1 MIFCY
6 SSLLIKIYNNL
17 NFKMSLNTD
26 VLTTYEGLQIETKY
40 DHLYKIIIIGDSCVG
55 KTALL
60 SKYLKGVF
68 PTSPLSTVATEFA
81 TKIIQIKEG
90 GYIKAQI
97 WDTAG
102 EEKYKSITYH
112 HYKKSV
118 GGLIVYDITKR
129 ATYENVKNWYTDLI
143 NKAEKGCIIALIG
156 NKLDLIERN
165 EKKREVS
172 TEEAQSYAEDNNM
185 LFFETSAYN
194 GNNINEI
201 FEELMQTI
209 YTERRK
215 IPDLK
220 ERDKELDNFNSINL
234 NDKKTKNFV
243 SDSDCEC

>member
-1 MIFCY
+1 M
-6 SSLLIKIYNNL
+6 SSNSEI
-17 NFKMSLNTD
+17 LNT
-26 VLTTYEGLQIETKY
+26 YEDLGIELQY
-40 DHLYKIIIIGDSCVG
+40 DHLYKIIIIGDTSVG

-102 EEKYKSITYH
+102 QEKYKSITFH

-129 ATYENVKNWYTDLI
+129 SSYDNVKNWYNDLTTLG
-143 NKAEKGCIIALIG
+143 EKGCIIALVG

-165 EKKREVS
+165 ERKREVS
-172 TEEAQSYAEDNNM
+172 KSEAQAYADENHM

-194 GNNINEI
+194 GNNINDI
-201 FEELMQTI
+201 FEELLQTI

-215 IPDLK
+215 IPELK
-220 ERDKELDNFNSINL
+220 ERDQILESQNIINL
-234 NDKKTKNFV
+234 KNQKERNKNETSNDE
-243 SDSDCEC
+243 CEC

>member
-1 MIFCY
+1 M
-6 SSLLIKIYNNL
+6 SSNSEI
-17 NFKMSLNTD
+17 LNT
-26 VLTTYEGLQIETKY
+26 YEDLGIELQY
-40 DHLYKIIIIGDSCVG
+40 DHLYKIIIIGDTSVG

-68 PTSPLSTVATEFA
+68 PASPLATVATEFA

-90 GYIKAQI
+90 GYIKARI

-129 ATYENVKNWYTDLI
+129 SSFDNVKNWYKDLI
-143 NKAEKGCIIALIG
+143 TLGEKGCIIALVG
-156 NKLDLIERN
+156 NKLDLV
-165 EKKREVS
+165 EKNGRKREVS
-172 TEEAQSYAEDNNM
+172 RNEAQAYAEENHM

-194 GNNINEI
+194 GNNINDI
-201 FEELMQTI
+201 FEELIQTI

-215 IPDLK
+215 IPELK
-220 ERDKELDNFNSINL
+220 ERDQILESQNIINL
-234 NDKKTKNFV
+234 KNQKERNKNET
-243 SDSDCEC
+243 SIDECEC

>member
-1 MIFCY
+1 M
-6 SSLLIKIYNNL
+6 SNN
-17 NFKMSLNTD
+17 SGILNT
-26 VLTTYEGLQIETKY
+26 YENMEIEIKY
-40 DHLYKIIIIGDSCVG
+40 DHLYKIIIIGDTSVG

-60 SKYLKGVF
+60 SKYLKGIF

-112 HYKKSV
+112 HYRKSV

-129 ATYENVKNWYTDLI
+129 SSFDNVKNWYENLI
-143 NKAEKGCIIALIG
+143 NLGEKGCVIALVG
-156 NKLDLIERN
+156 NKLDLIEKN
-165 EKKREVS
+165 ERRREVS
-172 TEEAQSYAEDNNM
+172 KAEAQAYALDNHM

-194 GNNINEI
+194 GNNISDI
-201 FEELMQTI
+201 FEELLQAI

-215 IPDLK
+215 IPELK
-220 ERDKELDNFNSINL
+220 NRDMYLD
-234 NDKKTKNFV
+234 TKNGIYLDTK
-243 SDSDCEC
+243 SGDKNNRNDICGC

>member
-1 MIFCY
+1 
-6 SSLLIKIYNNL
+6 
-17 NFKMSLNTD
+17 MSMNSEILNT
-26 VLTTYEGLQIETKY
+26 YEDLGIELKY
-40 DHLYKIIIIGDSCVG
+40 DHLYKIIIIGDTCVG
-55 KTALL
+55 KTAIL

-102 EEKYKSITYH
+102 EEKYKSITFH

-129 ATYENVKNWYTDLI
+129 SSFDNVKNWYNDLI
-143 NKAEKGCIIALIG
+143 SLGEKGCIIALVG
-156 NKLDLIERN
+156 NKLDLVERN
-165 EKKREVS
+165 ERKREVS
-172 TEEAQSYAEDNNM
+172 FEEAQAYAEDNHM

-194 GNNINEI
+194 GNNINDI
-201 FEELMQTI
+201 FEELLQTI

-215 IPDLK
+215 IPELK
-220 ERDKELDNFNSINL
+220 ERDQMLENQNIINL
-234 NDKKTKNFV
+234 KDNRKEKNQSVND
-243 SDSDCEC
+243 DCEC

>member
-1 MIFCY
+1 M
-6 SSLLIKIYNNL
+6 SSINNEIL
-17 NFKMSLNTD
+17 N
-26 VLTTYEGLQIETKY
+26 TYEGLKIETKY
-40 DHLYKIIIIGDSCVG
+40 DHLYKIIIIGDTSVG

-118 GGLIVYDITKR
+118 GGLIVYDITKKS
-129 ATYENVKNWYTDLI
+129 TFDNVKNWYNDLI
-143 NKAEKGCIIALIG
+143 TKAEKGCIIALIG

-165 EKKREVS
+165 ERKREVPK
-172 TEEAQSYAEDNNM
+172 EEALSYAEDNHM
-185 LFFETSAYN
+185 LFYETSAFN
-194 GNNINEI
+194 GSNINDI

-215 IPDLK
+215 IPDFK
-220 ERDKELDNFNSINL
+220 ERDKELDNLTSINL
-234 NDKKTKNFV
+234 KDKNQKNFL
-243 SDSDCEC
+243 SENDCEC

>member
-1 MIFCY
+1 MSI
-6 SSLLIKIYNNL
+6 NNNEVL
-17 NFKMSLNTD
+17 N
-26 VLTTYEGLQIETKY
+26 TYEGLQIETKY
-40 DHLYKIIIIGDSCVG
+40 DHLYKIIIIGDTSVG

-60 SKYLKGVF
+60 SKYLKGIF

-129 ATYENVKNWYTDLI
+129 STFENVKNWYNDLI
-143 NKAEKGCIIALIG
+143 YKAEKGCIIALIG
-156 NKLDLIERN
+156 NKLDLVEKN
-165 EKKREVS
+165 GKKREVS
-172 TEEAQSYAEDNNM
+172 KEEAQSYAEDNHM
-185 LFFETSAYN
+185 LFYETSAFN
-194 GNNINEI
+194 GNNINDI

-215 IPDLK
+215 IPDFK
-220 ERDKELDNFNSINL
+220 ERDKELDNLMSINL
-234 NDKKTKNFV
+234 TDKRTKNII
-243 SDSDCEC
+243 SDNECEC

>member
-1 MIFCY
+1 MAQ
-6 SSLLIKIYNNL
+6 
-17 NFKMSLNTD
+17 NTQ
-26 VLTTYEGLQIETKY
+26 VLTTFEDLGIEIKY
-40 DHLYKIIIIGDSCVG
+40 DHLYKIIIIGDASVG

-68 PTSPLSTVATEFA
+68 PTSPLPTVATEFA

-102 EEKYKSITYH
+102 QEKYKSITYH

-118 GGLIVYDITKR
+118 GGLIMYDITKR
-129 ATYENVKNWYTDLI
+129 SSFDNVKNWYKDIITLG
-143 NKAEKGCIIALIG
+143 EKGCIIALVG

-165 EKKREVS
+165 ERKREVS
-172 TEEAQSYAEDNNM
+172 TKEAQTYADDNHM

-194 GNNINEI
+194 GNNINDI
-201 FEELMQTI
+201 FEELLQTI

-215 IPDLK
+215 IPELK
-220 ERDKELDNFNSINL
+220 ERDSLLENQNVINL
-234 NDKKTKNFV
+234 KNQIEKNTNPK
-243 SDSDCEC
+243 DECEC

>member
-1 MIFCY
+1 M
-6 SSLLIKIYNNL
+6 SSNSEI
-17 NFKMSLNTD
+17 LNT
-26 VLTTYEGLQIETKY
+26 YEDLGIELQY
-40 DHLYKIIIIGDSCVG
+40 DHLYKIIIIGDTSVG

-102 EEKYKSITYH
+102 QEKYKSITFH

-129 ATYENVKNWYTDLI
+129 SSYDNVKNWYNDLI
-143 NKAEKGCIIALIG
+143 TLGEKGCIIALVG

-165 EKKREVS
+165 ERKREVS
-172 TEEAQSYAEDNNM
+172 KSEAQAYADENHM

-194 GNNINEI
+194 GNNINDI
-201 FEELMQTI
+201 FEELLQTI

-215 IPDLK
+215 IPELK
-220 ERDKELDNFNSINL
+220 ERDQILESQNIINL
-234 NDKKTKNFV
+234 KNQKERNNNETSNDE
-243 SDSDCEC
+243 CEC

>member
-1 MIFCY
+1 MTLY
-6 SSLLIKIYNNL
+6 SNEVL
-17 NFKMSLNTD
+17 N
-26 VLTTYEGLQIETKY
+26 TYEGLQIETKY
-40 DHLYKIIIIGDSCVG
+40 DHLYKIIIIGDASVG

-68 PTSPLSTVATEFA
+68 PKSPLSTIATEFA

-118 GGLIVYDITKR
+118 GGLIVYDITKKL
-129 ATYENVKNWYTDLI
+129 TFENVKNWYNDLI
-143 NKAEKGCIIALIG
+143 TKAEKGCIIALVG
-156 NKLDLIERN
+156 NKLDLVERN
-165 EKKREVS
+165 GSNREVLK
-172 TEEAQSYAEDNNM
+172 EEAQAYAEDNHM
-185 LFFETSAYN
+185 LFYETSAYN
-194 GNNINEI
+194 GTNINDI

-215 IPDLK
+215 IPDFR
-220 ERDKELDNFNSINL
+220 ERDNELDNNMSINL
-234 NDKKTKNFV
+234 NNQNEKNFV
-243 SDSDCEC
+243 KDECEC

>member
-1 MIFCY
+1 
-6 SSLLIKIYNNL
+6 
-17 NFKMSLNTD
+17 MSMNSEILNT
-26 VLTTYEGLQIETKY
+26 YEDLGIEIKY
-40 DHLYKIIIIGDSCVG
+40 DHLYKIIIIGDTSVG

-102 EEKYKSITYH
+102 QEKYKSITFH

-129 ATYENVKNWYTDLI
+129 SSFDNVKNWYDDLI
-143 NKAEKGCIIALIG
+143 NLGEKGCIVALVG
-156 NKLDLIERN
+156 NKLDMVERN
-165 EKKREVS
+165 ERKREVS
-172 TEEAQSYAEDNNM
+172 KLEAQAYAEDNHM

-194 GNNINEI
+194 GTNINDI
-201 FEELMQTI
+201 FEELLQTI

-215 IPDLK
+215 IPELK
-220 ERDKELDNFNSINL
+220 ERDKILESQNVINL
-234 NDKKTKNFV
+234 KSNMDKSQNSND
-243 SDSDCEC
+243 DDCEC

>member
-1 MIFCY
+1 
-6 SSLLIKIYNNL
+6 
-17 NFKMSLNTD
+17 MSNSEILNT
-26 VLTTYEGLQIETKY
+26 YEDLGIELQY
-40 DHLYKIIIIGDSCVG
+40 DHLYKIIIIGDTSVG

-102 EEKYKSITYH
+102 EEKYKSITFH

-129 ATYENVKNWYTDLI
+129 SSFDNVKNWYNDLI
-143 NKAEKGCIIALIG
+143 SLGEKGCIIALVG
-156 NKLDLIERN
+156 NKLDLVERN
-165 EKKREVS
+165 ERKREVS
-172 TEEAQSYAEDNNM
+172 FEEAQAYAEDNHM

-194 GNNINEI
+194 GNNINDI
-201 FEELMQTI
+201 FEELLQTI

-215 IPDLK
+215 IPELK
-220 ERDKELDNFNSINL
+220 ERDKMLENQNIINL
-234 NDKKTKNFV
+234 KDKKEKNQNIN
-243 SDSDCEC
+243 DDCEC

>member
-1 MIFCY
+1 MSI
-6 SSLLIKIYNNL
+6 NN
-17 NFKMSLNTD
+17 ND
-26 VLTTYEGLQIETKY
+26 VLNTYEGLQIETKY
-40 DHLYKIIIIGDSCVG
+40 DHLYKIIIIGDTSVG

-60 SKYLKGVF
+60 SKYLKGIF

-129 ATYENVKNWYTDLI
+129 STFENVKNWYNDLI
-143 NKAEKGCIIALIG
+143 YKAEKGCIIALIG
-156 NKLDLIERN
+156 NKLDLVEKN
-165 EKKREVS
+165 GKKREVS
-172 TEEAQSYAEDNNM
+172 KEEAQSYAEDNHM
-185 LFFETSAYN
+185 LFYETSAYN
-194 GNNINEI
+194 GNNINDI

-215 IPDLK
+215 IPDFK
-220 ERDKELDNFNSINL
+220 ERDREIDNLASINL
-234 NDKKTKNFV
+234 RETDLKNKFNE
-243 SDSDCEC
+243 DNDCEC

>member
-1 MIFCY
+1 M
-6 SSLLIKIYNNL
+6 SSNSEI
-17 NFKMSLNTD
+17 LNT
-26 VLTTYEGLQIETKY
+26 YEDLGIELKY
-40 DHLYKIIIIGDSCVG
+40 DHLYKIIIIGDTSVG

-118 GGLIVYDITKR
+118 GGLIVYDITKKSSFD
-129 ATYENVKNWYTDLI
+129 NVKNWYNDLI
-143 NKAEKGCIIALIG
+143 TKAEKGCIIALIG
-156 NKLDLIERN
+156 NKLDLVQRN
-165 EKKREVS
+165 ERKREVS
-172 TEEAQSYAEDNNM
+172 REEAQSYAEDNHM
-185 LFFETSAYN
+185 LFYETSAYN
-194 GNNINEI
+194 GSNINDI

-215 IPDLK
+215 IPDFK
-220 ERDKELDNFNSINL
+220 ERDKELDNLTSINL
-234 NDKKTKNFV
+234 RDKKNKNFV
-243 SDSDCEC
+243 QDNECEC

>member
-1 MIFCY
+1 M
-6 SSLLIKIYNNL
+6 SSNSE
-17 NFKMSLNTD
+17 MLNT
-26 VLTTYEGLQIETKY
+26 YEDLGIELQY
-40 DHLYKIIIIGDSCVG
+40 DHLYKIIIIGDTSVG

-102 EEKYKSITYH
+102 QEKYKSITFH

-129 ATYENVKNWYTDLI
+129 SSYDNVKNWYNDLI
-143 NKAEKGCIIALIG
+143 TLGEKGCIIALVG

-165 EKKREVS
+165 ERKREVS
-172 TEEAQSYAEDNNM
+172 KSEAQAYADENHM

-194 GNNINEI
+194 GNNINDI
-201 FEELMQTI
+201 FEELLQTI

-215 IPDLK
+215 IPELK
-220 ERDKELDNFNSINL
+220 ERDQILESQNIINL
-234 NDKKTKNFV
+234 KNQKERNKNETSND
-243 SDSDCEC
+243 ECKC

>member
-1 MIFCY
+1 MQNTEI
-6 SSLLIKIYNNL
+6 
-17 NFKMSLNTD
+17 LNT
-26 VLTTYEGLQIETKY
+26 YEDLGIEMKY
-40 DHLYKIIIIGDSCVG
+40 DHLYKIIIIGDASVG

-60 SKYLKGVF
+60 SKYLRGIF
-68 PTSPLSTVATEFA
+68 PTSPLPTVATEFA

-102 EEKYKSITYH
+102 QEKYKSITYH

-129 ATYENVKNWYTDLI
+129 ASFENVKNWYNDLV
-143 NKAEKGCIIALIG
+143 NLGEKGCIIALVG

-165 EKKREVS
+165 ERKRKVNKV
-172 TEEAQSYAEDNNM
+172 EAQTYADDNHM

-194 GNNINEI
+194 GNNINDI
-201 FEELMQTI
+201 FEELLQTI

-215 IPDLK
+215 IPQLK
-220 ERDKELDNFNSINL
+220 ERDSLLENQNIINL
-234 NDKKTKNFV
+234 TNQRDVNGNSNNTNN
-243 SDSDCEC
+243 ECC

>member
-1 MIFCY
+1 MSI
-6 SSLLIKIYNNL
+6 NN
-17 NFKMSLNTD
+17 ND
-26 VLTTYEGLQIETKY
+26 VLNTYEGLQIETKY
-40 DHLYKIIIIGDSCVG
+40 DHLYKIIIIGDTSVG

-60 SKYLKGVF
+60 SKYLKGIF

-129 ATYENVKNWYTDLI
+129 SSFENVKNWYNDLI
-143 NKAEKGCIIALIG
+143 YKAEKGCIIALIG
-156 NKLDLIERN
+156 NKLDLVEKN
-165 EKKREVS
+165 GKKREVS
-172 TEEAQSYAEDNNM
+172 KEEAQSYAEDNHM
-185 LFFETSAYN
+185 LFYETSAYN
-194 GNNINEI
+194 GNNINDI

-215 IPDLK
+215 IPDFK
-220 ERDKELDNFNSINL
+220 ERDKELDNLMSINL
-234 NDKKTKNFV
+234 TDKRTKNII
-243 SDSDCEC
+243 SDNECEC

>member
-1 MIFCY
+1 MSI
-6 SSLLIKIYNNL
+6 NN
-17 NFKMSLNTD
+17 ND
-26 VLTTYEGLQIETKY
+26 VLNTYEGLQIETKY
-40 DHLYKIIIIGDSCVG
+40 DHLYKIIIIGDTSVG

-60 SKYLKGVF
+60 SKYLKGIF

-129 ATYENVKNWYTDLI
+129 STFENVKNWYNDLI
-143 NKAEKGCIIALIG
+143 YKAEKGCIIALIG
-156 NKLDLIERN
+156 NKLDLVEKN
-165 EKKREVS
+165 GKKREVS
-172 TEEAQSYAEDNNM
+172 KEEAQSYAEDNHM
-185 LFFETSAYN
+185 LFYETSAYN
-194 GNNINEI
+194 GNNINDI

-215 IPDLK
+215 IPDFK
-220 ERDKELDNFNSINL
+220 ERDKELDNLMSINL
-234 NDKKTKNFV
+234 TDKRTKNIIP
-243 SDSDCEC
+243 DNECEC

>member
-1 MIFCY
+1 MSI
-6 SSLLIKIYNNL
+6 NN
-17 NFKMSLNTD
+17 ND
-26 VLTTYEGLQIETKY
+26 VLNTYEGLQIETKY
-40 DHLYKIIIIGDSCVG
+40 DHLYKIIIIGDTSVG

-129 ATYENVKNWYTDLI
+129 STFENVKNWYNDLI
-143 NKAEKGCIIALIG
+143 YKAEKGCIIALIG
-156 NKLDLIERN
+156 NKLDLVEKN
-165 EKKREVS
+165 GKKREVS
-172 TEEAQSYAEDNNM
+172 KEEAQSYAEDNHM
-185 LFFETSAYN
+185 LFYETSAYN
-194 GNNINEI
+194 GNNINDI

-215 IPDLK
+215 IPDFK
-220 ERDKELDNFNSINL
+220 ERDKELDNLMSINL
-234 NDKKTKNFV
+234 TDKRTKNII
-243 SDSDCEC
+243 SDNECEC

>member
-1 MIFCY
+1 M
-6 SSLLIKIYNNL
+6 LNN
-17 NFKMSLNTD
+17 SEVLNT
-26 VLTTYEGLQIETKY
+26 YEDLAIEIKY
-40 DHLYKIIIIGDSCVG
+40 DHLYKIIIIGDTSVG

-102 EEKYKSITYH
+102 QEKYKSITYH
-112 HYKKSV
+112 HYRKSV
-118 GGLIVYDITKR
+118 GGIIVYDITKKS
-129 ATYENVKNWYTDLI
+129 TFDNVKNWYEDLI
-143 NKAEKGCIIALIG
+143 NLGEKGCVIALVG

-165 EKKREVS
+165 ERKREVS
-172 TEEAQSYAEDNNM
+172 KAEAQGYADDNHM

-194 GNNINEI
+194 GNNINDI
-201 FEELMQTI
+201 FEELLQTI

-215 IPDLK
+215 IPELK
-220 ERDKELDNFNSINL
+220 ERDNILESQNVINL
-234 NDKKTKNFV
+234 QDKKEKKQNQ
-243 SDSDCEC
+243 DDDCEC